1 MMATALNF
9 DGQPGTRASSGFV
22 ASLQEPRTPY
32 ISPKRVADAL
42 GVQLGRLAEIA
53 GVHRNTLARP
63 SSERL
68 QDRLRD
74 MVRVITAA
82 TEHTADLDRAIY
94 WFKNDPIATLRHRTA
109 AELVAAG
116 HTDAVLAH
124 LDELSDGANG

>member
-1 MMATALNF
+1 MATAFLE
-9 DGQPGTRASSGFV
+9 DGQRGARASSGFV

-32 ISPKRVADAL
+32 ISPKRVADVL
-42 GVQLGRLAEIA
+42 GVQLGRLAELA

-74 MVRVITAA
+74 MVRVISAA
-82 TEHTADLDRAIY
+82 AEHTADLDRAIY
-94 WFKNDPIATLRHRTA
+94 WFKNEPIVTLKHRTA